1 MKLTILTSESV
12 TIGMILK
19 SKEGM
24 ILAGITGVVF
34 LSLVAVI
41 ILLIVKSNKKEPQ
54 DNSEILTSIA
64 SLQSSLQ
71 SSQQQAS
78 ALQNQHDETLL
89 MKQQENLTSI
99 QALSD
104 NLFQTYQNML
114 EGFRTLNENNAT
126 SSQIISDMSTHI
138 NNMSNIMVNKKSRGN
153 WGEY

>member
-1 MKLTILTSESV
+1 MNKLTTLTAESV

-24 ILAGITGVVF
+24 ILAGIAGVVF

-41 ILLIVKSNKKEPQ
+41 VLLIVKSNKKEPQ

-71 SSQQQAS
+71 FSQQQAS

-99 QALSD
+99 QALAD
-104 NLFQTYQNML
+104 NLFQT
-114 EGFRTLNENNAT
+114 
-126 SSQIISDMSTHI
+126 
-138 NNMSNIMVNKKSRGN
+138 
-153 WGEY
+153 